1 MKKILFPTDFSETA
15 NNALVYAL
23 NLAENQNAELYVLH
37 IYSAPIVNSGYSPE
51 LVFTVYESIELG
63 TFENFKDQIPAIRE
77 IAEQH
82 NLGHIPMKFILKEG
96 FLVTNIQDIV
106 KEENIDVVVMGT
118 NGASGI
124 DKVLFGSNTMNVI
137 SKIKTPVLCVP
148 IDAEFKGIKSICF
161 TTNFEEKDID
171 TLYHMIEIAERYHAI
186 VHCVNINNKDENE
199 SVEELKIWKE
209 RFNDEPVQFHILYNE
224 KDAEKAVLDFIDSNH
239 IDLVASVARHKTF
252 FEKIFG
258 RSFTKKL
265 TYHSKIPVYVF
276 HEQKE

>member
-37 IYSAPIVNSGYSPE
+37 TYSAPIVNGGYSPE

-77 IAEQH
+77 IAERH

-124 DKVLFGSNTMNVI
+124 DKVLFGSNTINVV

-148 IDAEFKGIKSICF
+148 IDAEFRGIKIYLF
-161 TTNFEEKDID
+161 YNQFRGEG
-171 TLYHMIEIAERYHAI
+171 HRY
-186 VHCVNINNKDENE
+186 
-199 SVEELKIWKE
+199 
-209 RFNDEPVQFHILYNE
+209 
-224 KDAEKAVLDFIDSNH
+224 FIPYD
-239 IDLVASVARHKTF
+239 
-252 FEKIFG
+252 
-258 RSFTKKL
+258 
-265 TYHSKIPVYVF
+265 
-276 HEQKE
+276 